1 VLLGDS
7 DGFLRKYESICP
19 FEHDWI
25 DFWGMKVRGGLYIIT
40 DQKLIPRDR
49 FAEIVEAALRG
60 GARILQLREKDTPR
74 DEIVDIGKELL
85 GITRRYNI
93 PLIINDSPEIAA
105 EIGADGVHLGEE
117 DAGIAHARSVLGED
131 AIIGVSCYG
140 RIERG
145 LDAVAGGADYVAFGT
160 PYNTPTKPGR
170 TPTPFEV
177 LREAA
182 TLIKDMP
189 VFAIGGI
196 TAENA
201 ADVLET
207 GVSGIAVITSVFGAA
222 DPEKAARELAGI
234 AARYAGATGP

>member
-1 VLLGDS
+1 
-7 DGFLRKYESICP
+7 
-19 FEHDWI
+19 
-25 DFWGMKVRGGLYIIT
+25 MRGGLYVIT
-40 DQKLIPRDR
+40 DQKLIPRER
-49 FAEIVEAALRG
+49 FAETVEAAVRG
-60 GARILQLREKDTPR
+60 GAGILQLREKDTPR
-74 DEIVDIGKELL
+74 NEIVRIGKELL
-85 GITRRYNI
+85 GIARHYDI
-93 PLIINDSPEIAA
+93 PLIINDSPELAA

-117 DAGIAHARSVLGED
+117 DARIAHARSVLGEG

-140 RIERG
+140 KIERAIN
-145 LDAVAGGADYVAFGT
+145 AVAGGADYVAFGT

-182 TLIKDMP
+182 ARIKDIP

-207 GVSGIAVITSVFGAA
+207 GVDGIAVITGVFGAA

-234 AARYAGATGP
+234 ANSYLEKKNTNTI

>member
-1 VLLGDS
+1 M
-7 DGFLRKYESICP
+7 KHESICP
-19 FEHDWI
+19 FELDCI
-25 DFWGMKVRGGLYIIT
+25 DFRDMKVSCGLYIIT
-40 DQKLIPRDR
+40 DQKLIPRER
-49 FAEIVEAALRG
+49 FVETVEEAVRG
-60 GARILQLREKDTPR
+60 GASILQLREKDTPR
-74 DEIVDIGKELL
+74 EEVIRIGKELL

-93 PLIINDSPEIAA
+93 PLIINDSPELAL

-117 DAGIAHARSVLGED
+117 DAGITHARSVLGEG

-160 PYNTPTKPGR
+160 PYFTPTKPGR

-182 TLIKDMP
+182 ARIKDIP

-201 ADVLET
+201 GDVLET

-234 AARYAGATGP
+234 AARYA

>member
-1 VLLGDS
+1 M
-7 DGFLRKYESICP
+7 E
-19 FEHDWI
+19 
-25 DFWGMKVRGGLYIIT
+25 VRGGLYIIT
-40 DQKLIPRDR
+40 DQKLIPRER
-49 FAEIVEAALRG
+49 FAETVEAAVRG
-60 GARILQLREKDTPR
+60 GAGILQLREKDTPR
-74 DEIVDIGKELL
+74 DEIVEIGKELL
-85 GITRRYNI
+85 GITRRYGI
-93 PLIINDSPEIAA
+93 PLIINDSPELAL

-117 DAGIAHARSVLGED
+117 DTGIAHARSVLGEG

-145 LDAVAGGADYVAFGT
+145 IDALAGGADYVAFGT

-182 TLIKDMP
+182 VLIKDIP

-207 GVSGIAVITSVFGAA
+207 GVDGIAVITGVFGGA

-234 AARYAGATGP
+234 ANAYLKKKHTGTI